1 MSACKKIVV
10 GAFVSGA
17 LLFGATVPAFAAAKV
32 DKDTFDGWKLY
43 KRERCETCHG
53 PTAEGAAAFPN
64 LVNSLKN
71 IDKAKFVDV
80 VTNGT
85 AKGMPA
91 HKANAKVMDGMEKL
105 YKFVK
110 GRSDGTV
117 PAGELEAGE

>member
-1 MSACKKIVV
+1 MSARKKIVV
-10 GAFVSGA
+10 CAIVSGA
-17 LLFGATVPAFAAAKV
+17 MLFGATAPVWAAKV
-32 DKDTFDGWKLY
+32 DKETFDGWKLY

-64 LVNSLKN
+64 LVNSLKT
-71 IDKAKFVDV
+71 IDKAKFVEV

-85 AKGMPA
+85 AKGMPP

-105 YKFVK
+105 YKFLK

-117 PAGELEAGE
+117 PAGELEAE

>member
-1 MSACKKIVV
+1 MSARKKIVV
-10 GAFVSGA
+10 GAIVSGA
-17 LLFGATVPAFAAAKV
+17 MLFGATAPVWAAKV
-32 DKDTFDGWKLY
+32 DKETFDGWKLY

-64 LVNSLKN
+64 LVNSLKT
-71 IDKAKFVDV
+71 IDKAKFVEV

-85 AKGMPA
+85 AKGMPP

-105 YKFVK
+105 YKFLK

-117 PAGELEAGE
+117 PAGELEAE